1 MDLFQA
7 CACQVKLRPRY
18 PVLGT
23 LIGSR
28 NTAAITSLACRN
40 TSIFL
45 LPFSRNGTIVTTWKA
60 KKNQP
65 NIGKKTFFFWWDC
78 SYSFAASE
86 RRAPALRVENGGQAD
101 DRAGAEGVGRQA
113 GLRDGGQVGVG
124 GQTGRRHRSEHAAA
138 AHAHP
143 DAAQRGADHAARPAT
158 GRRRRCH
165 QQRTRQ
171 SCRESIST
179 ELYFFFFCLLFVL
192 SVSRNQETLGI
203 FTKPDFDDYNSSRVI
218 EIEPFSFKNK

>member
-1 MDLFQA
+1 MPSEAPPSL
-7 CACQVKLRPRY
+7 P
-18 PVLGT
+18 
-23 LIGSR
+23 GSR
-28 NTAAITSLACRN
+28 NAHW
-40 TSIFL
+40 
-45 LPFSRNGTIVTTWKA
+45 LPKYGGNYVTGVSEHIHFFVTLF
-60 KKNQP
+60 P
-65 NIGKKTFFFWWDC
+65 ERYDRYDLEGKKTSQISEKKRFFLWDC

-192 SVSRNQETLGI
+192 SVSQNQETLGI